1 MIDKIPENLLK
12 LIKDGESSIVEFKTA
27 KKNLPDSL
35 FETVCSMLNRN
46 GGHIFLGVQDD

>member
-27 KKNLPDSL
+27 KIFQIVYLKL
-35 FETVCSMLNRN
+35 F
-46 GGHIFLGVQDD
+46 VQC

>member
-27 KKNLPDSL
+27 KIMFQIVYLKL
-35 FETVCSMLNRN
+35 F
-46 GGHIFLGVQDD
+46 VQC